1 MSYAY
6 VPDWY
11 KKAMSSDEGL
21 VSMNETLKMKPWV
34 TEVMS
39 EEIRKYYPTRD
50 KI

>member
-21 VSMNETLKMKPWV
+21 VSMNETLKMKLFGTSTTKGINTFHPLHD
-34 TEVMS
+34 M
-39 EEIRKYYPTRD
+39 
-50 KI
+50 